1 MPEIISRTITV
12 SGKVQGVY
20 FRYHT
25 KSQADKLSLN
35 GFVRNEQDGTVF
47 ILAEGQSRQI
57 KIFIEWCHRG
67 SPNAVVESV
76 KVNEV
81 SRQGFSDFLILR

>member
-1 MPEIISRTITV
+1 MSDIICRSITI
-12 SGKVQGVY
+12 SGKVQGVF
-20 FRYHT
+20 FRHHT
-25 KSQADKLSLN
+25 KTEADKLQIT
-35 GFVRNEQDGTVF
+35 GFVRNESDGTVF

-81 SRQGFSDFLILR
+81 SREGFSDFLILR

>member
-1 MPEIISRTITV
+1 MPEIVCRTITV

-20 FRYHT
+20 FRHHT
-25 KSQADKLSLN
+25 KAEADKLNIN

-47 ILAEGQSRQI
+47 ILAEGQSSQI

-67 SPNAVVESV
+67 SPNAIVESV

-81 SRQGFSDFLILR
+81 SKQGFTEFLIKR